1 MVRFFS
7 VLLFFFQFSVL
18 HSQVV
23 SNILVSQEQNNIV
36 VSYDLLVA
44 TSCSISLQV
53 SQDGGASWS
62 SSLKSVKGDVG
73 EKIVSGTHTIT
84 WFVLEEYNE
93 LRGDNIKFKVS
104 ASSGFSVIKIGTQ
117 AWTSKNLD
125 VATYRNGDVIPQV
138 QDASA
143 WANLKTGA
151 WCYYDNDASNGT
163 KYGKLYNW
171 YAVNDPRGL
180 APKGFHIPSD
190 AEWTVLTDYLGGE
203 LAAGSKM
210 KSSTGWD
217 SNGNGTNSS
226 GFAGFPGGGRN
237 GSGSFYSIGRSGYWW
252 SAAESRSNDAWNRTL
267 GCSYGD
273 VYRGNYNKHYAF
285 SVRCLG
291 D

>member
-23 SNILVSQEQNNIV
+23 SNILVSQEQNNIL
-36 VSYDLLVA
+36 VSYDLLVS

-73 EKIVSGTHTIT
+73 EKIVSGSHTIT

-104 ASSGFSVIKIGTQ
+104 ASSGFPVIKIGSQ
-117 AWTSKNLD
+117 VWTSKNLD

-138 QDASA
+138 QDQNA
-143 WANLKTGA
+143 WANLRTGA

-190 AEWTVLTDYLGGE
+190 AEWTTLTDYLGGVT
-203 LAAGSKM
+203 AGTKM

-226 GFAGFPGGGRN
+226 GFAGFPGGYRNFN
-237 GSGSFYSIGRSGYWW
+237 GSFGGIGRGGNWW
-252 SAAESRSNDAWNRTL
+252 SATGSSSNVAWYRYLNDDD
-267 GCSYGD
+267 GI
-273 VYRGNYNKHYAF
+273 VYRSGSDKQNAF

>member
-23 SNILVSQEQNNIV
+23 SNILVSQEQNNIL
-36 VSYDLLVA
+36 VSYDLLVS

-73 EKIVSGTHTIT
+73 EKIVSGSHTIT
-84 WFVLEEYNE
+84 WFVLDEYNE

-104 ASSGFSVIKIGTQ
+104 ASSGFTVKIGTQ
-117 AWTSKNLD
+117 TWTTKNLE
-125 VATYRNGDVIPQV
+125 VTTYRNGDVIPQV

-143 WANLKTGA
+143 WTSLTTGA
-151 WCYYDNDASNGT
+151 WCYYNNDASNGT

-190 AEWTVLTDYLGGE
+190 AEWTVLTDYLGGTA
-203 LAAGSKM
+203 AAGTKM

-217 SNGNGTNSS
+217 ANGNGTNSS
-226 GFAGFPGGGRN
+226 GFAGFPGGYRLYYGTFDYV
-237 GSGSFYSIGRSGYWW
+237 GSYGFWWCATEDSSF
-252 SAAESRSNDAWNRTL
+252 DAWFRFLYCNN
-267 GCSYGD
+267 GV
-273 VYRGNYNKHYAF
+273 VYRDDFSKQNAF

>member
-7 VLLFFFQFSVL
+7 VLLFFFQFLVL

-23 SNILVSQEQNNIV
+23 SNILVSQEQNKIV
-36 VSYDLLVA
+36 VSYDLLVS

-73 EKIVSGTHTIT
+73 EKIVSGSHTIT
-84 WFVLEEYNE
+84 WFVLDEYNE

-117 AWTSKNLD
+117 AWTTKNLD
-125 VATYRNGDVIPQV
+125 VTTYRNGDVIPEV

-143 WANLKTGA
+143 WANLRTGA
-151 WCYYDNDASNGT
+151 WCYYGNDASNGT

-190 AEWTVLTDYLGGE
+190 ADWTVLTDYLGGA
-203 LAAGSKM
+203 AAGTKM

-226 GFAGFPGGGRN
+226 GFAGFPGGCRFSYGTFYNVGRN
-237 GSGSFYSIGRSGYWW
+237 GYWW
-252 SAAESRSNDAWNRTL
+252 SATENYSSLAWIGAL
-267 GCSYGD
+267 SCSSGD
-273 VYRGNYNKHYAF
+273 VYRLDYSKQDAF